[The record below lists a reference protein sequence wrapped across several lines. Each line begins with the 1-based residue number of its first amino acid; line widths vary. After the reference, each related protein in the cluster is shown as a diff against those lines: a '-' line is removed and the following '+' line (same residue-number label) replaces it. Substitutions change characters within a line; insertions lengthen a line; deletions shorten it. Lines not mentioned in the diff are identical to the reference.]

1 MGKLHEKAAEY
12 HEQFAARI
20 IKALEAGTAPWQ
32 KPWKP
37 GERILPHNFQSG
49 RDYRG
54 GNALYL
60 ALNALERGFADPRWG
75 GYRQIQEAGGHVRKG
90 EKGTPI
96 MYVDFRQRRTA
107 RDEAGNPVRDEEGRP
122 KLEWVQR
129 DRPLV
134 KLHHVFNVEQ
144 TEGLQLRS
152 LATAGPE
159 WEGHERAE
167 ALIQASGVRVDH
179 VAGDRA
185 YYSLKADRVV
195 LPERSQFPSQDA
207 YTHTALH
214 ELGHATGHPDRL
226 NRPTLVNHGGFGT
239 DTYAREELRAEI
251 AAMMTGEQL
260 GVGHEPRHGTAY
272 VSSWIKALENDPK
285 EIRAAAVDAQ
295 RISDWLLARERER
308 SVADEKAEHERPE
321 GAGGRTPEREPERP
335 PQPAPQVGGAAQAEH
350 DSAMRVPGRPIQVG
364 DPAAAGRDGPAMSED
379 LKTVLRDMGAAGYR
393 TGYQA
398 ALDRQAIDPHQSA
411 RVHFPAGAG
420 REIRFV
426 LEQVHADAFLR
437 GMHDQQR
444 RFDPAPDAGGAAGL
458 QQRAIRHVEA
468 ELKTVLREIGA
479 AGYDRGYDDGE
490 AGRKRPPRP
499 DRGGPSDRG
508 PGDAAEYLRED
519 VAARAYARGRDDH
532 FRGASR
538 EDAAG
543 RRLQVDYVKE
553 VTSIGENDLAKLRYT
568 PRRPRAGGQERS
580 PRAVPAAADAPQ
592 AGRDP
597 VLGELARSRQA
608 IERAAAGDRQRDSG
622 PSR

>member
-1 MGKLHEKAAEY
+1 
-12 HEQFAARI
+12 
-20 IKALEAGTAPWQ
+20 
-32 KPWKP
+32 
-37 GERILPHNFQSG
+37 
-49 RDYRG
+49 
-54 GNALYL
+54 
-60 ALNALERGFADPRWG
+60 
-75 GYRQIQEAGGHVRKG
+75 
-90 EKGTPI
+90 

-107 RDEAGNPVRDEEGRP
+107 RDEQGNPVRDEEGRP

-144 TEGLQLRS
+144 TEGLKLRS
-152 LATAGPE
+152 LETAGPE

-167 ALIQASGVRVDH
+167 ALIQASGVRLDH
-179 VAGDRA
+179 AASDRA

-214 ELGHATGHPDRL
+214 ELGHGTGHPSRL
-226 NRPTLVNHGGFGT
+226 NRPTLVEHGGFGT
-239 DTYAREELRAEI
+239 ETYGREELRAEI

-272 VSSWIKALENDPK
+272 VSSWIKTLENDRK

-321 GAGGRTPEREPERP
+321 GAGGRAPERDPERP
-335 PQPAPQVGGAAQAEH
+335 PQPAPQVGGAPQTGHE
-350 DSAMRVPGRPIQVG
+350 SAMRVPSRPIQVV
-364 DPAAAGRDGPAMSED
+364 DPAGGTAGRDGPAMSED
-379 LKTVLRDMGAAGYR
+379 LKTVLRDVGAAGYR

-398 ALDRQAIDPHQSA
+398 ALDRQAIDPRQSA
-411 RVHFPAGAG
+411 RVYFPAEAG
-420 REIRFV
+420 SEIRFV

-444 RFDPAPDAGGAAGL
+444 RFDPAPDVGGAAGL
-458 QQRAIRHVEA
+458 RPEAIRHVEA

-479 AGYDRGYDDGE
+479 AGYDRGYADGA
-490 AGRKRPPRP
+490 AGRKSPPRP
-499 DRGGPSDRG
+499 NRGGPSDRG
-508 PGDAAEYLRED
+508 PGDAAEHLRED
-519 VAARAYARGRDDH
+519 VAARAYHRGRDDH

-553 VTSIGENDLAKLRYT
+553 VTSIGENDLATLRYA
-568 PRRPRAGGQERS
+568 PRRGRAGGPERS

-597 VLGELARSRQA
+597 VLGDLARSRQA
-608 IERAAAGDRQRDSG
+608 IERAAAGGRQRDGG

>member
-1 MGKLHEKAAEY
+1 MGKLQEKAAEY
-12 HEQFAARI
+12 HEEFAARI

-37 GERILPHNFQSG
+37 GERILPHNFASG

-60 ALNALERGFADPRWG
+60 ALNGLERGYADPRWG

-107 RDEAGNPVRDEEGRP
+107 RDEQGKPIRDEEGRP

-144 TEGLQLRS
+144 TEGLKLRP
-152 LATAGPE
+152 LQTAPGPE

-195 LPERSQFPSQDA
+195 LPDRSQFPSQDA

-239 DTYAREELRAEI
+239 ETYAREELRAEI

-295 RISDWLLARERER
+295 RISDWLLSRERER
-308 SVADEKAEHERPE
+308 SLGDEKSEPERPE
-321 GAGGRTPEREPERP
+321 GAAGRAPEREPERP
-335 PQPAPQVGGAAQAEH
+335 AQPAPEVGEAPQAEQVSATAVPDRPAQAV
-350 DSAMRVPGRPIQVG
+350 DAARAATAPG
-364 DPAAAGRDGPAMSED
+364 APAMSEE

-393 TGYQA
+393 AGYEA
-398 ALDRQAIDPHQSA
+398 SLNRLHSDPHESA
-411 RVHFPAGAG
+411 RVHFPGAAG

-426 LEQVHADAFLR
+426 LEQVHGDGYMR
-437 GMHDQQR
+437 GMHDHQR
-444 RFDPAPDAGGAAGL
+444 GFHEEAVWKDAG
-458 QQRAIRHVEA
+458 RVSREAILRVQP
-468 ELKTVLREIGA
+468 ELKTALREIGA
-479 AGYDRGYDDGE
+479 AGYDRGYGDAA
-490 AGRKRPPRP
+490 AGRNKAPGWPPRS
-499 DRGGPSDRG
+499 PSDRG
-508 PGDAAEYLRED
+508 PGDAAQYLQSD
-519 VAARAYARGRDDH
+519 ATARAYARGFDDR

-538 EDAAG
+538 ADAAG
-543 RRLQVDYVKE
+543 RRLKVDYVKE
-553 VTSIGENDLAKLRYT
+553 VTAIGEDQQAALRYG
-568 PRRPRAGGQERS
+568 PRGGSARAAERS
-580 PRAVPAAADAPQ
+580 PH
-592 AGRDP
+592 
-597 VLGELARSRQA
+597 
-608 IERAAAGDRQRDSG
+608 AAAGDRDRDTM

>member
-1 MGKLHEKAAEY
+1 MGKLQEKAAEY
-12 HEQFAARI
+12 HEEFAARI

-37 GERILPHNFQSG
+37 GERILPHNFASG

-60 ALNALERGFADPRWG
+60 ALNGLERGYADPRWG

-107 RDEAGNPVRDEEGRP
+107 RDEQGNPIRDEEGRP

-144 TEGLQLRS
+144 TEGLKLRP
-152 LATAGPE
+152 LQTAPGPE

-167 ALIQASGVRVDH
+167 ALIKASGVRVDH

-226 NRPTLVNHGGFGT
+226 NRPTLVEHGGFGT
-239 DTYAREELRAEI
+239 ETYAREELRAEI

-272 VSSWIKALENDPK
+272 VSSWIKALENDPR

-308 SVADEKAEHERPE
+308 SLGDEKGEQERPE
-321 GAGGRTPEREPERP
+321 GGAGRTPEREPERP
-335 PQPAPQVGGAAQAEH
+335 PQPAPEVGEAPQAEQVSATAVPDRPPQAVDPARAGAAA
-350 DSAMRVPGRPIQVG
+350 APG
-364 DPAAAGRDGPAMSED
+364 APAMSEE
-379 LKTVLRDMGAAGYR
+379 LKAVLRDMGAAGYR
-393 TGYQA
+393 AGYEA
-398 ALDRQAIDPHQSA
+398 SLSRLHSDPHESA
-411 RVHFPAGAG
+411 RVHFPDAAG

-426 LEQVHADAFLR
+426 LEQVHGDGYMR
-437 GMHDQQR
+437 GMHDHQR
-444 RFDPAPDAGGAAGL
+444 GFHEEAVWKDPA
-458 QQRAIRHVEA
+458 RVSREAILRVEP
-468 ELKTVLREIGA
+468 ELKTALREIGA
-479 AGYDRGYDDGE
+479 AGYDRGYGDAE
-490 AGRKRPPRP
+490 AGRNKAPGWPRRSP
-499 DRGGPSDRG
+499 AERG
-508 PGDAAEYLRED
+508 PGDGVEYLQSD
-519 VAARAYARGRDDH
+519 AAAKAYARGFDDR

-538 EDAAG
+538 DAAAA

-553 VTSIGENDLAKLRYT
+553 VTAIGEDQQAALRYG
-568 PRRPRAGGQERS
+568 PRGSSARAAERS
-580 PRAVPAAADAPQ
+580 PHV
-592 AGRDP
+592 
-597 VLGELARSRQA
+597 
-608 IERAAAGDRQRDSG
+608 AGDRDRDTA